1 VAKKVS
7 AKLKVIAKG
16 QQKGQPP
23 NAKKLAKAETKFADG
38 CTKAK
43 SKNDCHVQTSS
54 CAALEATADAAIDV
68 LSGGTTPPTTSS
80 TTPPSTTTST
90 TVMTT
95 SSTTTT
101 TTSTTIPT
109 DLNGTFASHVTT
121 TGTVSVPLIGV
132 KAANIDIVLR
142 IFNSTSGSTVTSHLE
157 FCRVNTATTDVSL
170 VVNIPTSITA
180 LLVNDQTS
188 PVQNLTVGG
197 PVSLPS
203 FNITVGQDAAGN
215 SADTDHDGNPGV
227 SIPTQLQGSNETMFS
242 SLVIGLS
249 FPSATLTDANT
260 ISGQLTVT
268 TTGKVFGGTPL
279 NLTGN
284 LSVVTGTPTVAFT
297 STRLTGNVP
306 CSQVLTMF

>member
-1 VAKKVS
+1 TITLTASDPNGDTLTATWSIVTKPAGSTTASLTATGFTAHFTPDVAGDYTLKVMVADGVGGSASLSFPIHVS
-7 AKLKVIAKG
+7 AAVCVRPDA
-16 QQKGQPP
+16 PP
-23 NAKKLAKAETKFADG
+23 PPI
-38 CTKAK
+38 
-43 SKNDCHVQTSS
+43 
-54 CAALEATADAAIDV
+54 DA
-68 LSGGTTPPTTSS
+68 PP
-80 TTPPSTTTST
+80 PPDAPPP
-90 TVMTT
+90 
-95 SSTTTT
+95 
-101 TTSTTIPT
+101 IN
-109 DLNGTFASHVTT
+109 LNGTFVSHVTT
-121 TGTVSVPLIGV
+121 TGTISVPLV
-132 KAANIDIVLR
+132 NAQPANIDIVLR
-142 IFNSTSGSTVTSHLE
+142 IFNSTSGGTVTSHLE